1 MRVLVAVEPL
11 MYRET
16 IASVLLQR
24 RPHTQVRIA
33 GPEELDQEVE
43 SFLPHLVVCSVLSE
57 KIKGIAS
64 SWVHILY
71 EDSLDANVSVDAR
84 TTHRIHD
91 VALDDLFGM
100 LDETE
105 ELIPP
110 P

>member
-1 MRVLVAVEPL
+1 MRVLIAVEPL

-16 IASVLLQR
+16 MASVLLQR

-33 GPEELDQEVE
+33 GPEDLDRELE

-57 KIKGIAS
+57 KVKGIAR

-71 EDSLDANVSVDAR
+71 EDSLDASVSVDAR
-84 TTHRIHD
+84 TTRRVDDI
-91 VALDDLFGM
+91 VLDDLLGV

-105 ELIPP
+105 ELIPLP
-110 P
+110 

>member
-1 MRVLVAVEPL
+1 VRVLVAVEPL

-33 GPEELDQEVE
+33 GPEDLDREVE
-43 SFLPHLVVCSVLSE
+43 SFLPHLVVCNVLSE
-57 KIKGIAS
+57 KVKGSAI

-71 EDSLDANVSVDAR
+71 EDSLAADVSVDER
-84 TTHRIHD
+84 TTRRID
-91 VALDDLFGM
+91 DMGLDDLFGV

-110 P
+110 A

>member
-1 MRVLVAVEPL
+1 

-33 GPEELDQEVE
+33 SPDDLDRQVE
-43 SFLPHLVVCSVLSE
+43 SFLPHLVVCNVLSE
-57 KIKGIAS
+57 KIEGNAI

-71 EDSLDANVSVDAR
+71 EDSLAANTIVHGHSR
-84 TTHRIHD
+84 RID
-91 VALDDLFGM
+91 DIGLDDLFGL

-110 P
+110 A